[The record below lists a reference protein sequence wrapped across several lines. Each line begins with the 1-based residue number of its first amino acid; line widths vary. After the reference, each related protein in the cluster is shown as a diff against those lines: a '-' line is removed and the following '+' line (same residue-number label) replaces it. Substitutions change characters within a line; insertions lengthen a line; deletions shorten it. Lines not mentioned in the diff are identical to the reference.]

1 MEDFIR
7 VVCRVRPPNSKE
19 AGPACLNLRKSIT
32 IDNDSESLT
41 IDTKPEPKSFAFD
54 YVAREDT
61 AQEEIFKQVGAP
73 ITEACLQGFNATIIA
88 YGPTGTGKSYT
99 IFGGN
104 HDGQD
109 AASSTNSQRGLVPR
123 ALEYIFQYLREHQEK
138 DLDSVA
144 AKVTTTAKCSFYE
157 IYQERVYDLL
167 DSNNCNAS
175 SSSSLQVRED
185 SKRGIF
191 VDGIT
196 EEIVNS
202 SEEAN
207 QVLQNGYRNRHVGQT
222 NMNRESSRSHAIFVL
237 TLNINVEQ
245 ENGTMKN
252 RMSRFNL
259 VDLAGSER
267 QKDTQASGDRLKEA
281 SMINKSLSTLGNVIN
296 ALSEKSS
303 AKSRHIN
310 FRDSKL
316 TFLLRDSLG
325 GNTKTVL
332 VATLSPSMGCV
343 DETLSTLKFAQRAKN
358 ISSIVVRNEE
368 TTGSVLALQR
378 EIEALKAQLMSL
390 SLPIRP
396 AEEKLE
402 SESQS
407 ESKSMLPRLQ
417 DSGAQVATLLASLS
431 SSLQRCQ
438 VLDEQRKRNE
448 AGSAALTS
456 RLEQNEKIVLGL
468 EMKLKM
474 RDSEIQRLK
483 KSQPA
488 NADTENSEHCIE
500 GLRSQLVDSNLTKE
514 KIQADLLKYRQIF
527 EEVQKRIKQDT
538 QIDIAATGLDENVS
552 IKGLF
557 KVLWT
562 PSEENMFQHAMV
574 ETVFKLE
581 QIQSEQLARFDDLAN
596 SEFEALTGLCI
607 NEAKQL
613 KDKLNATTTELLIA
627 NQHRLSSE
635 AQLSMLRQQ
644 LNDSESARLELDAK
658 HSLATKS
665 FDEREASMTTIIGNL
680 ERELSSRDTVI
691 SQLEESVK
699 RIEETSS
706 TQLKQQ
712 ESEMR
717 TSYLRAMKDNA
728 LLIKS
733 FQDLERVH
741 RAAVEKISSQAS
753 ALQQLELNTAQ
764 LVEAHTEEKRQFI
777 ETISDTESKLRDT
790 STKLSACEQSLKE
803 TKIELEESL
812 NLEQQL
818 RSHLQSSA
826 EKVQI
831 LQADYEK
838 VCFERDSLEEDNEN
852 NMVLVDTLRIE
863 RENFIEVMTNL
874 ENQNGELTSKIA
886 AAEEIIA
893 KKDDIILNT
902 QDQIA
907 KLSQKLATKEAECG
921 QLVSRCDEL
930 AADLEIKDTMMQ
942 AMEHKLN
949 SLCDEVTRLTSDLGA
964 SIKASDELQ
973 SQVNSL
979 TENLAAAEQNLLSE
993 TEVRVSLSETL
1004 AQAKLESQTLKSEL
1018 EVSMSENKSLERQ
1031 IVENKMVIEGLR
1043 TDMESAHTTN
1053 DMLRSTVEAVSANF
1067 TAATSELSDIK
1078 DQLAAESQELASA
1091 YRQNA
1096 DQVNELTKLREIID
1110 ESTATITSMADE
1122 SSKKSV
1128 ELATIQAQATDY
1140 CNQLTAMTDDHVKAV
1155 ADCTELREHLLV
1167 GKQELELKAQSLC
1180 EMQNSLD
1187 VCQSQLHAQIAINQ
1201 ELTTNLSALAAVQTQ
1216 YEELQSKA
1224 DSLGNELLASQQEVV
1239 DSQLQLTDLRQQLN
1253 FTSIKLG
1260 NVNTLVESLTKL
1272 NEDAETDKQ
1281 GLLNAKQFVEADLNH
1296 LRTNHEALQKET
1308 DRLKDA
1314 VQAASCENERLAADI
1329 ARSHEA
1335 RSIAESQMK
1344 DSFEKENELK
1354 CRTIEGLRA
1363 ENSKL
1368 LDTQNQLVS
1377 KIEEAAGVTE
1387 ELKLLRIKH
1396 SSLQT
1401 DYDDMAKSYESVQE
1415 VCRPQQTYCAN

>member
-812 NLEQQL
+812 NLVQL
-818 RSHLQSSA
+818 M
-826 EKVQI
+826 
-831 LQADYEK
+831 D
-838 VCFERDSLEEDNEN
+838 
-852 NMVLVDTLRIE
+852 
-863 RENFIEVMTNL
+863 
-874 ENQNGELTSKIA
+874 
-886 AAEEIIA
+886 
-893 KKDDIILNT
+893 
-902 QDQIA
+902 
-907 KLSQKLATKEAECG
+907 ATFG
-921 QLVSRCDEL
+921 P
-930 AADLEIKDTMMQ
+930 
-942 AMEHKLN
+942 
-949 SLCDEVTRLTSDLGA
+949 G
-964 SIKASDELQ
+964 
-973 SQVNSL
+973 
-979 TENLAAAEQNLLSE
+979 
-993 TEVRVSLSETL
+993 
-1004 AQAKLESQTLKSEL
+1004 
-1018 EVSMSENKSLERQ
+1018 
-1031 IVENKMVIEGLR
+1031 
-1043 TDMESAHTTN
+1043 
-1053 DMLRSTVEAVSANF
+1053 
-1067 TAATSELSDIK
+1067 
-1078 DQLAAESQELASA
+1078 
-1091 YRQNA
+1091 
-1096 DQVNELTKLREIID
+1096 
-1110 ESTATITSMADE
+1110 
-1122 SSKKSV
+1122 SV
-1128 ELATIQAQATDY
+1128 
-1140 CNQLTAMTDDHVKAV
+1140 
-1155 ADCTELREHLLV
+1155 
-1167 GKQELELKAQSLC
+1167 
-1180 EMQNSLD
+1180 
-1187 VCQSQLHAQIAINQ
+1187 
-1201 ELTTNLSALAAVQTQ
+1201 NLSAVPVPVDDRIKSGRSNVAARFQVVMSNNFGETFASPLVT
-1216 YEELQSKA
+1216 YSTIAKAFMNEE
-1224 DSLGNELLASQQEVV
+1224 
-1239 DSQLQLTDLRQQLN
+1239 QL
-1253 FTSIKLG
+1253 SS
-1260 NVNTLVESLTKL
+1260 V
-1272 NEDAETDKQ
+1272 
-1281 GLLNAKQFVEADLNH
+1281 
-1296 LRTNHEALQKET
+1296 
-1308 DRLKDA
+1308 
-1314 VQAASCENERLAADI
+1314 
-1329 ARSHEA
+1329 
-1335 RSIAESQMK
+1335 SIAISDHGFWIYVAIPYAGIMMTSDFGEDGWK
-1344 DSFEKENELK
+1344 DSFVGAYRWRDLACSKNGKYVVGAFGHSRSSDRGVGPHGGIYVSSDYGASWDLATAPNYWYERVVVASSGLLMVATTINCDRALFIPCLGRHDVPSSVSVYVSTNFGHNWTLSKRLGRQMAVGNTFLSVDPQANRMIVYSRTGELFSGVSIEADSRPETYVYSFHYNLHIAQLSSGGDGVVFHVFGSGFANREVVLNFETGLYDRK
-1354 CRTIEGLRA
+1354 IAVRAHVINDYELDIKITRTQDA
-1363 ENSKL
+1363 VPASTSASTVAMNSGIMTAISYRL
-1368 LDTQNQLVS
+1368 LSVTVS
-1377 KIEEAAGVTE
+1377 SADGSVLPHTFDVNVDAILTVLPDPGVAPGHTILHE
-1387 ELKLLRIKH
+1387 TSNRELRILGNGFVGPVCMVYLDPTPFGVYDCTILSNH
-1396 SSLQT
+1396 VLQISLK
-1401 DYDDMAKSYESVQE
+1401 DDNYGYSDALGWLGVQYHWPYEMDRVPLQVHLYS
-1415 VCRPQQTYCAN
+1415 